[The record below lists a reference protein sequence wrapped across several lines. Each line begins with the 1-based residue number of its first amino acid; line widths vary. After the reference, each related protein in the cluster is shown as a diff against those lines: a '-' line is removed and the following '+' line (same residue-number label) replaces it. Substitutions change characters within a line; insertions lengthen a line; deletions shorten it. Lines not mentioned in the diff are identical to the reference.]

1 MNCNDWIAGFLASD
15 PPRSKSLVVT
25 IFGDAIVPHGG
36 MVWLGSLIEL
46 LAPFGVNDRLLRTS
60 VFRLAQEGWLGAQRD
75 GRRSAYAITPDAMA
89 RFVHAYRRI
98 YAPPNV
104 HWDGSWTLVL
114 NGDGA
119 LNAAERAAVRKE
131 LLWEG
136 YSVIA
141 PGIMGHPAA
150 DGPALDELLKRLG
163 VAGKLFVVQGKSMR
177 QVSARPLSDLVAE
190 GWNVA
195 GVAEGYTRFIA
206 QFEPL
211 LAALRATA
219 AQATTSAAESAAEP
233 AAESAAEPAEGPAL
247 DADGVDGCDQPLSAQ
262 QAFVVRTLLIHAYR
276 RVQLHDPQLPVELLP
291 TPWPGALA
299 YALARQ
305 IYLAVYAAAEN
316 HIELALRRED
326 AAAPLAEAAFFD
338 RFGGLA

>member
-1 MNCNDWIAGFLASD
+1 MNCNDWVANFLASD

-46 LAPFGVNDRLLRTS
+46 LAPFGVNDRLLRTA

-75 GRRSAYAITPDAMA
+75 GRRSSYAITPDAMT

-98 YAPPNV
+98 YAPLNV
-104 HWDGSWTLVL
+104 HWDGSWTLIL

-119 LNAAERAAVRKE
+119 LNAAERGAVRKE

-177 QVSARPLSDLVAE
+177 QVSARPLSDLVAD
-190 GWNVA
+190 GWDLS
-195 GVAEGYTRFIA
+195 GVAYGYQRFIT

-211 LAALRATA
+211 RAAV
-219 AQATTSAAESAAEP
+219 QEEAE
-233 AAESAAEPAEGPAL
+233 AL
-247 DADGVDGCDQPLSAQ
+247 SPQ
-262 QAFVVRTLLIHAYR
+262 QAFVIRTLLIHAYR

-291 TPWPGALA
+291 TPWPGAVA
-299 YALARQ
+299 YELARD
-305 IYLAVYAAAEN
+305 IYQAVYATAEQ
-316 HIELALRRED
+316 HIDATLRRED
-326 AAAPLAEAAFFD
+326 ASAPAAEPAFFD

>member
-1 MNCNDWIAGFLASD
+1 MNCNDWIANFLASD

-46 LAPFGVNDRLLRTS
+46 LAPFGVNDRLLRTA

-75 GRRSAYAITPDAMA
+75 GRRSSYAITPDAMT

-98 YAPPNV
+98 YAPLNV
-104 HWDGSWTLVL
+104 HWDGSWTLIL

-119 LNAAERAAVRKE
+119 LNAAERGAVRKE

-177 QVSARPLSDLVAE
+177 QVSARPLSDLVAD
-190 GWNVA
+190 GWDLS
-195 GVAEGYTRFIA
+195 GVAYGYQRFIT

-211 LAALRATA
+211 RTAVQAEAEAL
-219 AQATTSAAESAAEP
+219 SP
-233 AAESAAEPAEGPAL
+233 
-247 DADGVDGCDQPLSAQ
+247 Q
-262 QAFVVRTLLIHAYR
+262 QAFVIRTLLIHAYR

-291 TPWPGALA
+291 TPWPGAVA
-299 YALARQ
+299 YELARD
-305 IYLAVYAAAEN
+305 IYQAVYAAAEQ
-316 HIELALRRED
+316 HVDATLRRED
-326 AAAPLAEAAFFD
+326 AAAPAAEPAFFD

>member
-1 MNCNDWIAGFLASD
+1 MNCNEWIASFLATD

-75 GRRSAYAITPDAMA
+75 GRRASYAITPDAMA

-114 NGDGA
+114 NGDGT

-190 GWNVA
+190 GWDVA

-211 LAALRATA
+211 LAALRASADA
-219 AQATTSAAESAAEP
+219 ADGLPPGGA
-233 AAESAAEPAEGPAL
+233 
-247 DADGVDGCDQPLSAQ
+247 DADGVEACDQPLTPEK
-262 QAFVVRTLLIHAYR
+262 AFVVRTLLTHAYR

-299 YALARQ
+299 YELARQ
-305 IYLAVYAAAEN
+305 IYLLVYAAAEQ
-316 HIELALRRED
+316 HIETALRRED
-326 AAAPLAEAAFFD
+326 AAAPAAEAAFFD

>member
-25 IFGDAIVPHGG
+25 IFGDAIVPRGG
-36 MVWLGSLIEL
+36 LVWLGSLIEL

-75 GRRSAYAITPDAMA
+75 GRRSSYAITPDAMA

-98 YAPPNV
+98 YAPLNV
-104 HWDGSWTLVL
+104 HWDGSWTLIL

-177 QVSARPLSDLVAE
+177 QVSARPLSDLVAQ
-190 GWNVA
+190 GWDVG
-195 GVAEGYTRFIA
+195 GVANGYNKFVA

-211 LAALRATA
+211 LAALRLEACE
-219 AQATTSAAESAAEP
+219 AELAP
-233 AAESAAEPAEGPAL
+233 A
-247 DADGVDGCDQPLSAQ
+247 

-291 TPWPGALA
+291 TPWPGAVA
-299 YALARQ
+299 YDLTRQ
-305 IYLAVYAAAEN
+305 IYRLVHAAAEQ
-316 HIELALRRED
+316 HIDAALRRED
-326 AAAPLAEAAFFD
+326 AAAPSAEPAFFD

>member
-1 MNCNDWIAGFLASD
+1 MNCNDWIADFLASD

-46 LAPFGVNDRLLRTS
+46 LAPFGVNDRLLRTA

-75 GRRSAYAITPDAMA
+75 GRRSSYAITPPAMA

-98 YAPPNV
+98 YAPLNV
-104 HWDGSWTLVL
+104 HWDGSWTLIL

-119 LNAAERAAVRKE
+119 LDAAERSAVRKE

-163 VAGKLFVVQGKSMR
+163 VAGKLFVVQGKTMR
-177 QVSARPLSDLVAE
+177 QVCGRPLSELVAD
-190 GWNVA
+190 GWDVS
-195 GVAEGYTRFIA
+195 GVAQGYDQFIA

-211 LAALRATA
+211 LAALK
-219 AQATTSAAESAAEP
+219 SAAS
-233 AAESAAEPAEGPAL
+233 SN
-247 DADGVDGCDQPLSAQ
+247 DAVTPQ

-299 YALARQ
+299 YELARS
-305 IYLAVYAAAEN
+305 IYLAVYAAAEQ
-316 HIELALRRED
+316 HIDATLRRED
-326 AAAPLAEAAFFD
+326 PAAPAAEPAFFD
-338 RFGGLA
+338 RFGGLT

>member
-1 MNCNDWIAGFLASD
+1 MMNCSDWIAASLAGD

-75 GRRSAYAITPDAMA
+75 GRRSSYAITPDAMA

-98 YAPPNV
+98 YAPLNL

-119 LNAAERAAVRKE
+119 LNAAERGAVRKE

-177 QVSARPLSDLVAE
+177 QVAARPLSELVAG
-190 GWNVA
+190 GWDLS
-195 GVAEGYTRFIA
+195 GVADGYRQFIA
-206 QFEPL
+206 RFAP
-211 LAALRATA
+211 LAAAVREAIGA
-219 AQATTSAAESAAEP
+219 ADQAV
-233 AAESAAEPAEGPAL
+233 
-247 DADGVDGCDQPLSAQ
+247 DADADAGGLTPER
-262 QAFVVRTLLIHAYR
+262 AFVIRTLLIHAYR

-291 TPWPGALA
+291 TPWPGAQA
-299 YALARQ
+299 YELTRQ
-305 IYLAVYAAAEN
+305 IYLDVYAAAER
-316 HIELALRRED
+316 HIDATLRRED
-326 AAAPLAEAAFFD
+326 AAAPAAEPAFFD

>member
-1 MNCNDWIAGFLASD
+1 MNCNDWIASFLATD

-75 GRRSAYAITPDAMA
+75 GRRASYAITPDAMA

-136 YSVIA
+136 YSVVA

-190 GWNVA
+190 GWDVA
-195 GVAEGYTRFIA
+195 GVAEGYNRFIA
-206 QFEPL
+206 QFQPL
-211 LAALRATA
+211 LAALRGGGASDEA
-219 AQATTSAAESAAEP
+219 DMADGLPPGGAAEAGDAE
-233 AAESAAEPAEGPAL
+233 A
-247 DADGVDGCDQPLSAQ
+247 CDQPLTPE

-299 YALARQ
+299 YELARA
-305 IYLAVYAAAEN
+305 IYLLVYAAAEQ
-316 HIELALRRED
+316 HVDTALRRED
-326 AAAPLAEAAFFD
+326 AAAPSAEPAFFD

>member
-25 IFGDAIVPHGG
+25 IFGDAIMPHGG

-46 LAPFGVNDRLLRTS
+46 LAPFGVNDRLLRTA

-75 GRRSAYAITPDAMA
+75 GRRSSYAITPDAMA

-98 YAPPNV
+98 YASPHV

-150 DGPALDELLKRLG
+150 DAGALDELLTRLE
-163 VAGKLFVVQGKSMR
+163 VAGKLFVVQGKSMP
-177 QVSARPLSDLVAE
+177 QVSARPLSDLVAD
-190 GWNVA
+190 GWDVA
-195 GVAEGYTRFIA
+195 GVADGYTRFLA

-211 LAALRATA
+211 LAALQ
-219 AQATTSAAESAAEP
+219 QAGASGNAVAVPPE
-233 AAESAAEPAEGPAL
+233 
-247 DADGVDGCDQPLSAQ
+247 

-291 TPWPGALA
+291 APWPGALA
-299 YALARQ
+299 YELARQ
-305 IYLAVYAAAEN
+305 IYLMVYAAAEQ
-316 HIELALRRED
+316 HIDAAVRRED
-326 AAAPLAEAAFFD
+326 AAAPAAEAAFFE

>member
-1 MNCNDWIAGFLASD
+1 MNCNDWIANFLASD

-25 IFGDAIVPHGG
+25 IFGDAILPHGG

-46 LAPFGVNDRLLRTS
+46 LAPFGVNDRLLRTA

-75 GRRSAYAITPDAMA
+75 GRRSSYAITPDAMT

-98 YAPPNV
+98 YAPLNV
-104 HWDGSWTLVL
+104 HWDGSWTLIL

-119 LNAAERAAVRKE
+119 LNAAERGAVRKE

-177 QVSARPLSDLVAE
+177 QVSARPLSDLVAD
-190 GWNVA
+190 GWDLS
-195 GVAEGYTRFIA
+195 GVAYGYQRFIT

-211 LAALRATA
+211 RTAVQAEADAL
-219 AQATTSAAESAAEP
+219 SP
-233 AAESAAEPAEGPAL
+233 
-247 DADGVDGCDQPLSAQ
+247 Q
-262 QAFVVRTLLIHAYR
+262 QAFVIRTLLIHAYR

-291 TPWPGALA
+291 TPWPGAVA
-299 YALARQ
+299 YELARD
-305 IYLAVYAAAEN
+305 IYQAVYAAAEQ
-316 HIELALRRED
+316 HVDATLRRED
-326 AAAPLAEAAFFD
+326 AAAPAAEPAFFD